1 MSINI
6 KKVYSD
12 NPYVDELV
20 YYTMLLGLDTVLK
33 LSDRADSYESLDILK
48 EAEVYMTCVE
58 GTAVLR
64 SFTDFPY
71 NAADIA
77 AGKGSPLTSTYDED
91 GRAYGAGLSPVTA
104 KEISLFPERV
114 FNLST
119 EKQKAVRDAMV
130 IYYKEHYVEKNFY
143 YRMLNGL
150 PPLDEDGNEIDLYLD
165 DSKVPPN
172 SGIDNSVPIHKM
184 DKGDVTILD
193 NLGILEQLFEEEPQ
207 ATRRNREY
215 LFHLGAKKIPVY
227 LARKARP
234 FEPLY
239 IPSIS
244 STAIREMYMERLA
257 NNRNYTMKTV
267 YSSAYQYKSDYYDN
281 IIAVFIIVITMIDI
295 ISRVQE
301 FITRKEIFD
310 IRSCQYLFESYGV
323 DFFEEI
329 PLKYQIAMVK
339 NIHTLLKHK
348 STAKCMVEI
357 CSLFGFNNIKVF
369 KYYLLKDR
377 NMDFTTGDYSF
388 TGDDE
393 KDFTL
398 KFIKLPLED
407 DIDDYIRNSANHID
421 YDELTDGDKT
431 WDGGLPHE
439 QVKQDILKETFN
451 IVRTKYISIDTIY
464 DIAKM
469 SMQQTY
475 FFNML
480 YDNYQMEETL
490 KVRLPFIDGSKQ
502 FRLADIFSLLTA
514 LSYYYN
520 GIKDTMMDT
529 QEKVLYVDGFKFSDD
544 LAALAAEI
552 ERKNVNIHAD
562 YTDEVLYI
570 DGFNGDENIDEIIA
584 IVEKYGYTTRESTR
598 DKEIIVNGFNF
609 KADLENL
616 KASLERTGYT
626 IHAMEQLKKFE
637 VPQSQIP
644 SIEQMM
650 GMYANNLDIRD
661 ELVSGM
667 QNSDNLRV
675 FLVYRKLYKS
685 LMEVQ
690 LTMDFFKNPE
700 TGDLYRDEEGDPTY
714 TEFFKYNEPLFYNLL
729 IEAKVIEDE
738 DERKQF
744 ISSQID
750 NIVTVLENY
759 IDLEDEYQSL
769 LSNLPAV
776 SAEAVKVFI
785 AEVINFYK
793 SYKVDF
799 LGLNTIYYLDDK
811 NEGLIRIIDDLR
823 LQRNFTKNEVVKIY
837 ELISRMSVNMTYEEK
852 IRWLETLY
860 LDIFTWAR
868 KQYNEYINVYDD
880 IPDKIIQIVKYTVV
894 MIAEEL
900 VGTQVNMTKLEYITP
915 QDFVNMNISSTH
927 DDKVEVSDKAWLT
940 TTQSGE

>member
-12 NPYVDELV
+12 NPYVDEMV

-33 LSDRADSYESLDILK
+33 LSDRADKYETLDTLK
-48 EAEVYMTCVE
+48 KAGTYMACVE

-64 SFTDFPY
+64 SFSEFPF
-71 NAADIA
+71 NPADIA
-77 AGKGSPLTSTYDED
+77 AGKGSPLTSTLDAD
-91 GRAYGAGLSPVTA
+91 GRPYGAGLSPVTA
-104 KEISLFPERV
+104 KEISMFPERV
-114 FNLST
+114 FKLSK
-119 EKQKAVRDAMV
+119 EKQQAVLDAMV
-130 IYYKEHYVEKNFY
+130 IYYQENYVEQNFY

-150 PPLDEDGNEIDLYLD
+150 PPLDEQGNEIDLYVEDWRLPAD
-165 DSKVPPN
+165 
-172 SGIDNSVPIHKM
+172 SGIDTSIPIHKM
-184 DKGDVTILD
+184 DKGAVTILED
-193 NLGILEQLFEEEPQ
+193 LGILEDLFKAASETE
-207 ATRRNREY
+207 RKNREY
-215 LFHLGAKKIPVY
+215 LFHLGNKKIPVY

-239 IPSIS
+239 IPSIKS
-244 STAIREMYMERLA
+244 AAIREMYMERLA
-257 NNRNYTMKTV
+257 NNRTYTMKTV
-267 YSSAYQYKSDYYDN
+267 YSKAYQYDSDYYDN
-281 IIAVFIIVITMIDI
+281 IMAVFIIVITLIDI

-323 DFFEEI
+323 DFFDEI

-339 NIHTLLKHK
+339 NIHTLLKNK
-348 STAKCMVEI
+348 STARCMVEI
-357 CSLFGFNNIKVF
+357 CSLFGFSNIKVF

-377 NMDFTTGDYSF
+377 NMNFASGEYSF

-421 YDELTDGDKT
+421 YDELTDSDPT
-431 WDGGLPHE
+431 WDGGLDHKK
-439 QVKQDILKETFN
+439 VKQDILKEAFN

-480 YDNYQMEETL
+480 YDNYEMEENL
-490 KVRLPFIDGSKQ
+490 KLRLPFIDGAKQ
-502 FRLADIFSLLTA
+502 FRIADIFCLLTA

-520 GIKDTMMDT
+520 GIKDCMMDS
-529 QEKVLYVDGFKFSDD
+529 QEKVLYIDGFDFKDD
-544 LAALAAEI
+544 FGVLAAEI
-552 ERKNVNIHAD
+552 ERKNVVFHAD
-562 YTDEVLYI
+562 YENEVLYI
-570 DGFNGDENIDEIIA
+570 NGFNGDEDINEVTKII
-584 IVEKYGYTTRESTR
+584 EKYGYTSHESTK
-598 DKEIIVNGFNF
+598 DKELKVNGFNF
-609 KADLENL
+609 RADMDDL
-616 KASLERTGYT
+616 KASLDKTGYT
-626 IHAMEQLKKFE
+626 LHAMEQLKKFE
-637 VPQSQIP
+637 IPQSQIP
-644 SIEQMM
+644 SLDQMM
-650 GMYANNLDIRD
+650 AMYANNLDVRD
-661 ELVSGM
+661 ELVKGM
-667 QNSDNLRV
+667 QESDNLRV
-675 FLVYRKLYKS
+675 FLVYRKLYNS
-685 LMEVQ
+685 LMTVQ

-700 TGDLYRDEEGDPTY
+700 TGDLYRDDEGDPTY
-714 TEFFKYNEPLFYNLL
+714 TEYFKHKEPLFYHLL
-729 IEAKVIEDE
+729 TESKLIDDD

-744 ISSQID
+744 ISTQID
-750 NIVTVLENY
+750 NIVAVLENY
-759 IDLEDEYQSL
+759 IDLDEYQSL

-776 SAEAVKVFI
+776 SAEAVKKYI

-811 NEGLIRIIDDLR
+811 NEGIIRLIDDLR
-823 LQRNFTKNEVVKIY
+823 LERNFTKNEVVKLY
-837 ELISRMSVNMTYEEK
+837 ELIAKMSVHMTYDEK

-868 KQYNEYINVYDD
+868 KQYDEYINVYDD
-880 IPDKIIQIVKYTVV
+880 IPDKIVRLVKYTVV

-900 VGTQVNMTKLEYITP
+900 VGFHINMDKLEFMSVN
-915 QDFVNMNISSTH
+915 DFIKMDVSMSHN
-927 DDKVEVSDKAWLT
+927 DKVSITDKVWLT
-940 TTQSGE
+940 TTQSGN